1 MLSQFWMLEFTIKHQ
16 QPAGQGSQ
24 SISPPVLYALLT
36 PCPHLVSRRL
46 GRKRDKALEE
56 GKEEGQEKEEGGERE
71 RERAIPGEGRG
82 KRRQKRKEKEKAEAK
97 RSSLMSLFC

>member
-56 GKEEGQEKEEGGERE
+56 GKEEGQEKEEEGGREIER
-71 RERAIPGEGRG
+71 
-82 KRRQKRKEKEKAEAK
+82 
-97 RSSLMSLFC
+97 

>member
-56 GKEEGQEKEEGGERE
+56 GKTEEKGER
-71 RERAIPGEGRG
+71 EGRG
-82 KRRQKRKEKEKAEAK
+82 KKK
-97 RSSLMSLFC
+97 

>member
-1 MLSQFWMLEFTIKHQ
+1 MLSEFWMLEFTIKHQ

-56 GKEEGQEKEEGGERE
+56 GKEEGQDRHTTG
-71 RERAIPGEGRG
+71 A
-82 KRRQKRKEKEKAEAK
+82 
-97 RSSLMSLFC
+97 